1 MKRARTQGLA
11 MALLA
16 LAVIGAGCA
25 ARGSR
30 RAGSAGPATSPGSS
44 ATPRAAAKP
53 SKPLAAWERRPVRT
67 IVLDPGHGG
76 RDPGTTGL
84 GGLVEKDVT
93 LDLALRMRTR
103 LVRWGFRV
111 VMTREGDDSV
121 ELAQRT
127 ARAESGG
134 GDIFL
139 SLHVNAAPRPS
150 AAGIETYY
158 LDESDERHNDD
169 VAARENG
176 VAPEQADERQRT
188 LAQLRVSEVSERSG
202 LLARQIH
209 GAILRGLRAR
219 YGEAEDLG
227 VRKGPFYVL
236 FLSSMP
242 AVLVEVGFA
251 TNARDAE
258 RLRDDAYL
266 ELVADRLASGLM
278 AYAIASAPIVA
289 SEKP

>member
-1 MKRARTQGLA
+1 MLTAALSVSSGGCSGPRARRATPQPHA
-11 MALLA
+11 ATHA
-16 LAVIGAGCA
+16 GAG
-25 ARGSR
+25 R
-30 RAGSAGPATSPGSS
+30 P
-44 ATPRAAAKP
+44 AAKP
-53 SKPLAAWERRPVRT
+53 PKPLAAWEQRPVRA

-84 GGLVEKDVT
+84 DGLVEKEVT
-93 LDLALRMRTR
+93 LDLAQRIRER

-111 VMTREGDDSV
+111 IMTRAADETV

-127 ARAESGG
+127 ARAEEGR
-134 GDIFL
+134 GDLFL
-139 SLHVNAAPRPS
+139 SLHVNAAPRTS

-158 LDESDERHNDD
+158 LDESDERHSDD

-176 VAPEQADERQRT
+176 VAPEQSDTLQRT
-188 LAQLRVSEVSERSG
+188 LAQMRVSEVSQRSA
-202 LLARQIH
+202 LLARQVH

-219 YGEAEDLG
+219 YGPTEDLG

-258 RLRDDAYL
+258 RLRDEAYL
-266 ELVADRLASGLM
+266 ELLADRLASGLM
-278 AYAIASAPIVA
+278 AYAIASGPVLASGAP
-289 SEKP
+289 

>member
-1 MKRARTQGLA
+1 VRSVRKQQLGTVVLA
-11 MALLA
+11 FAIMS
-16 LAVIGAGCA
+16 AGCA
-25 ARGSR
+25 AKGSR
-30 RAGSAGPATSPGSS
+30 PARSAGPGASS
-44 ATPRAAAKP
+44 GASAARHAAPRP

-76 RDPGTTGL
+76 RDPGTIGL

-93 LDLALRMRTR
+93 LDLALRMRAR
-103 LVRWGFRV
+103 LVGWGFRV

-121 ELAQRT
+121 ELAERT

-134 GDIFL
+134 GDVFL

-158 LDESDERHNDD
+158 LDESDERHNGD

-176 VAPEQADERQRT
+176 VTPEQADELQRT

-219 YGEAEDLG
+219 YGATEDLG

-278 AYAIASAPIVA
+278 AYAIASAPVVA